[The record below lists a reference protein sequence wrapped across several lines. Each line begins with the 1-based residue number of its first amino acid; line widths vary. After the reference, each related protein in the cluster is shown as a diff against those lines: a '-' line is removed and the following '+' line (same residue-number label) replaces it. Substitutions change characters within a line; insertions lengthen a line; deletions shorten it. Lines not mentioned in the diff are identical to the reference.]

1 MNRDKPRTF
10 TIWDKLDGTI
20 TLPDVKPD
28 DLIFAVD
35 PKTGQTFKVKIT
47 KTPYKDEG
55 Q

>member
-1 MNRDKPRTF
+1 MTDKPRTV
-10 TIWDKLDGTI
+10 TIWAKPDGTI

-28 DLIFAVD
+28 DLIFAVE
-35 PKTGQTFKVKIT
+35 PKTGYMVPAKIT